1 MNACFHF
8 HLLINCEYL
17 LARLDAGELSQ
28 FSKATHEY
36 TRNTIKQTLQLYSNL
51 QIVYIC
57 IARVLS
63 LSLSRSLAI
72 NQSHGQPT
80 HIEHNSSVSHVIV
93 YAYILIDNA

>member
-28 FSKATHEY
+28 FSKATHEH

-63 LSLSRSLAI
+63 LSLSGNKPITWTTYAF
-72 NQSHGQPT
+72 
-80 HIEHNSSVSHVIV
+80 EHNSSVSHVIV